1 MKIIFSCLLL
11 LLCTPSIAQKKP
23 EITPINPGWKF
34 SPLVVYSPYNFR
46 SQVLSSFS
54 AHTIPNMDWYG
65 RMAKKRIWYDERGV
79 IYRSVLAE
87 NSDKII
93 GYRQAGKIKKGIFPI
108 IKDCDSVFW
117 FSFSPYSINDQKIF
131 GVVQNNDISFYD
143 DDGNHYPNLQSL
155 ILAHYG
161 SLSAFEDQLVD
172 AYRQEVKYGKNS
184 GYNEFDNAEEAKEFL
199 RNDYVIYSHYRPN
212 DRSGIVDKFTNALI
226 RHGVVNTTQ
235 AELINTKLL
244 DENRVVPD
252 AINDSNRIML
262 AGKDI
267 APILKPLLDGRQFAQ
282 LIAELRRDSVLRE
295 NALQWIAPIEYIGT
309 DGKKHYRTEA
319 EQLERAIW
327 ILEN

>member
-1 MKIIFSCLLL
+1 MKNLFSCLFL
-11 LLCTPSIAQKKP
+11 LLCIPSIAQKKP

-54 AHTIPNMDWYG
+54 AHTIPTMDWYG
-65 RMAKKRIWYDERGV
+65 RTAKMRIWYDDQGV
-79 IYRSVLAE
+79 IYRAVLAE
-87 NSDKII
+87 NSDEII
-93 GYRQAGKIKKGIFPI
+93 GYRQAGKIKKRIFPI

-143 DDGNHYPNLQSL
+143 DAGNLYANLRSL
-155 ILAHYG
+155 ILGHYA

-172 AYRQEVKYGKNS
+172 RYRQELKYGKNS

-199 RNDYVIYSHYRPN
+199 RNDYVIYSHYRPD
-212 DRSGIVDKFTNALI
+212 DRCGIVEKFMNTLI
-226 RHGVVNTTQ
+226 RHGVANTMQ
-235 AELINTKLL
+235 AESIKTKLL

-252 AINDSNRIML
+252 AINDSDRIML
-262 AGKDI
+262 SGKDI
-267 APILKPLLDGRQFAQ
+267 APVLKPLLDGRQFAQ

-295 NALQWIAPIEYIGT
+295 NALQWIAPIDYIGT
-309 DGKKHYRTEA
+309 DGKMYYRTKT
-319 EQLERAIW
+319 EQFERAKW
-327 ILEN
+327 ILY